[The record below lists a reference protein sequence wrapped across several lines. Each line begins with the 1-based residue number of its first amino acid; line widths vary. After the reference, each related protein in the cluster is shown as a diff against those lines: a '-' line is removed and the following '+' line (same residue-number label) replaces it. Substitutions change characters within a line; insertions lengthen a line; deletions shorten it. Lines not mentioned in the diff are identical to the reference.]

1 MDEYVFTR
9 EPEDYLLDQEVDL
22 IEDAEN
28 DLLNDEGTDI
38 DNIGDITDEDVD
50 ANEYD
55 PLDDIDEYQ
64 DTYND
69 QNYIAS
75 ISYSSNRYIRPVS
88 PSFIIE
94 GVPPT

>member
-38 DNIGDITDEDVD
+38 DK
-50 ANEYD
+50 
-55 PLDDIDEYQ
+55 
-64 DTYND
+64 
-69 QNYIAS
+69 
-75 ISYSSNRYIRPVS
+75 
-88 PSFIIE
+88 
-94 GVPPT
+94 